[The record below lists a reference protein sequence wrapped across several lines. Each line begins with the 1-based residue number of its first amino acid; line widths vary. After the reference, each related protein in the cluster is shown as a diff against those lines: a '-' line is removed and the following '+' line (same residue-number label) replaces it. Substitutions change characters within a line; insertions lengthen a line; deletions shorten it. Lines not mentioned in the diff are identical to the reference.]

1 MASRMESKKTVLA
14 VDDSPENLDVLKGQ
28 LTPDYIVKAAINGAV
43 ALKIASKRPPDIV
56 LLDVRMPGMDGFEVC
71 QALKQDSTT
80 RDVPVIFV
88 TGEDDAEIRAAATK
102 AGVADILSKPVDSN
116 ALRETIERCLI
127 GGC

>member
-71 QALKQDSTT
+71 QALKQDTTT

-88 TGEDDAEIRAAATK
+88 TGEDDSEIRAAATK
-102 AGVADILSKPVDSN
+102 VGVADILSKPVDPD

-127 GGC
+127 

>member
-116 ALRETIERCLI
+116 VLRETIERCLI
-127 GGC
+127 

>member
-102 AGVADILSKPVDSN
+102 AGVADILSKPVDPN

-127 GGC
+127 